1 MNWINENIDLLLIAS
16 PIILI
21 QLAMFAYCAYLINKD
36 GVQNL
41 SKPLWLLICFFIQI
55 IGPIAFIIIGKKE
68 G

>member
-41 SKPLWLLICFFIQI
+41 NKLLWLLICFFIQI
-55 IGPIAFIIIGKKE
+55 IGPITFIIIGKKE